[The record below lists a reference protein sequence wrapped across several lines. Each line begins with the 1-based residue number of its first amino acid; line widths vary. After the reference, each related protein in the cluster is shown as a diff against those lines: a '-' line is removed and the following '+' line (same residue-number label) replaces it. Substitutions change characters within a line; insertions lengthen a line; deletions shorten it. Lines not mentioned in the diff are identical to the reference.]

1 MTRRLFQPTWVAGT
15 RSRPMLEVR
24 GLNAGYGEVHILR
37 DVSLLVGGG
46 QIVTLV
52 GSNGAGKSTFL
63 NTVCGIIRPSAGS
76 VHLDGTDITGW
87 SSEAI
92 VARGITQVPE
102 GRRLFPQ
109 MTVREN
115 LLMGAY
121 RRRDRAGIQRDLDW
135 IYGLFPILKERQ
147 RQRAGSLSGGEQQMC
162 AIGRGLMARPR
173 ILILDE
179 LSLGL
184 APIILDVLVDT
195 LQKIHQEGTTIFLV
209 EQDVATAFDLATTG
223 YVLENGRIVL
233 SGPTAELK
241 TNPHVKKAYLGL

>member
-1 MTRRLFQPTWVAGT
+1 V
-15 RSRPMLEVR
+15 LEIR
-24 GLNAGYGEVHILR
+24 GLNAGYGEVQILR
-37 DVSLLVGGG
+37 DVSFSVGRGEV
-46 QIVTLV
+46 VTLV
-52 GSNGAGKSTFL
+52 GSNGAGKSTLL
-63 NTVCGIIRPSAGS
+63 NTICGIIRPWSGS
-76 VHLDGTDITGW
+76 VHLEAADITGLN
-87 SSEAI
+87 SEAI
-92 VARGITQVPE
+92 VSRGITQVPE

-121 RRRDRAGIQRDLDW
+121 RRKDRAEIQRDLEW
-135 IYGLFPILKERQ
+135 MCELFPILEERQ
-147 RQRAGSLSGGEQQMC
+147 GQRAGSLSGGEQQMC
-162 AIGRGLMARPR
+162 AIARGLMARPK
-173 ILILDE
+173 ILIVDE

-195 LQKIHQEGTTIFLV
+195 IQKIHREGTTIFVV

-233 SGPTAELK
+233 SGPTTELK

>member
-1 MTRRLFQPTWVAGT
+1 
-15 RSRPMLEVR
+15 MLEIE
-24 GLNAGYGEVHILR
+24 GLSAGYGEVPILR
-37 DVSLLVGGG
+37 EVSLSVKARE
-46 QIVTLV
+46 IVSLV
-52 GSNGAGKSTFL
+52 GSNGAGKSTLL
-63 NTVCGIIRPSAGS
+63 NTICGIVRPSAGR
-76 VHLDGTDITGW
+76 VAFDGTDITGW
-87 SSEAI
+87 TSEAI
-92 VARGITQVPE
+92 VVEGITQVPE

-121 RRRDRAGIQRDLDW
+121 RRADRQGIQRDLDW
-135 IYGLFPILKERQ
+135 IYELFPILKERQ

-184 APIILDVLVDT
+184 APIMLDTLVDAIT
-195 LQKIHQEGTTIFLV
+195 KVHAEGTTIFLV
-209 EQDVATAFDLATTG
+209 EQDVATAFDLASTG
-223 YVLENGRIVL
+223 YVLENGRVVL

-241 TNPHVKKAYLGL
+241 SNAHVKRAYLGL

>member
-1 MTRRLFQPTWVAGT
+1 M
-15 RSRPMLEVR
+15 
-24 GLNAGYGEVHILR
+24 NAGYGEVQILR
-37 DVSLLVGGG
+37 DVSLSVGARE
-46 QIVTLV
+46 IVTLV
-52 GSNGAGKSTFL
+52 GSNGAGKSTLL
-63 NTVCGIIRPSAGS
+63 NTICGIVRPWSGS
-76 VHLDGTDITGW
+76 VHLDGQEITGLT
-87 SSEAI
+87 SEAI

-109 MTVREN
+109 MSVREN

-121 RRRDRAGIQRDLDW
+121 RRKDRTAIQRDLGW
-135 IYGLFPILKERQ
+135 VFELFPRLKERE
-147 RQRAGSLSGGEQQMC
+147 RQRAGSMSGGEQQMC

-173 ILILDE
+173 VLILDE

-184 APIILDVLVDT
+184 APIMLDVLVDAVN
-195 LQKIHQEGTTIFLV
+195 KVHQEGTTIFIV

-223 YVLENGRIVL
+223 YVLENGRVVL

>member
-1 MTRRLFQPTWVAGT
+1 
-15 RSRPMLEVR
+15 MLEIR
-24 GLNAGYGEVHILR
+24 GLHAGYGEVQILR
-37 DVSLLVGGG
+37 DVSLSVETG

-52 GSNGAGKSTFL
+52 GSNGAGKSTLL
-63 NTVCGIIRPSAGS
+63 NTICGILRPRAGS
-76 VHLDGTDITGW
+76 VSLEGKDITGW

-109 MTVREN
+109 MSVREN

-121 RRRDRAGIQRDLDW
+121 LRQDRAGIQRDLAW
-135 IYGLFPILKERQ
+135 IYELFPILKERQ
-147 RQRAGSLSGGEQQMC
+147 TQRAGSLSGGEQQMC

-173 ILILDE
+173 VLILDE

-184 APIILDVLVDT
+184 APIILDVLIDAVN
-195 LQKIHQEGTTIFLV
+195 KVHREGMTIFIV
-209 EQDVATAFDLATTG
+209 EQDVAIAFDLATTG

>member
-1 MTRRLFQPTWVAGT
+1 
-15 RSRPMLEVR
+15 MLEIR
-24 GLNAGYGEVHILR
+24 GLSAGYGEVQILR
-37 DVSLLVGGG
+37 DVTLSVEAG

-52 GSNGAGKSTFL
+52 GSNGAGKSTLL
-63 NTVCGIIRPSAGS
+63 NAICGILRPRMGG
-76 VHLDGTDITGW
+76 VYLDGTDITGW

-109 MTVREN
+109 MSVREN

-121 RRRDRAGIQRDLDW
+121 LRRDRGGIQRDLAW
-135 IYGLFPILKERQ
+135 IYELFPILKERQ
-147 RQRAGSLSGGEQQMC
+147 AQRAGSLSGGEQQMC
-162 AIGRGLMARPR
+162 AIGRGLMARPK

-184 APIILDVLVDT
+184 APIIVDVLVDT
-195 LQKIHQEGTTIFLV
+195 LQKVHQDGTTIFLV
-209 EQDVATAFDLATTG
+209 EQDVATAFDVATTG

-233 SGPTAELK
+233 SGPTAELR

>member
-1 MTRRLFQPTWVAGT
+1 
-15 RSRPMLEVR
+15 MLEVR